1 MSIDPRTFPM
11 DDSTT
16 RLVCDGGQPVRS
28 SPLPSVM
35 DASGRRFGD
44 EELRAVEGVLRS
56 GMLSSSWGSEVPQ
69 LEHDFAALLG
79 AGHAV
84 ACSSGTAA
92 LHLAV
97 AAVDPEP
104 GDEIITTPISDMGTV
119 IPILMQNAVPVFA
132 DVDPVTGNLDPAAVA
147 ALITPRTRAVL
158 VVHLFGKPAP
168 VRELR
173 ELCDQHGLALIEDCA
188 QAYLAPVGDSLVGRI
203 GHIGCFSLQQ
213 TKHISAGDG
222 GLVVTDDAALAR
234 RMRLFSDKGWP
245 RDTAER
251 TYLFLALN
259 YRMSELVGAVARAQ
273 LPRLAGVVGD
283 RRATAA
289 RATAGLSALAGVTV
303 PPDPG
308 DHVYWQY
315 PLILDPELAGDLH
328 EWAAALTAEGI
339 PANGGYLTSPLY
351 AAPVLRERLTYGRS
365 GYPLERDGEPTVEY
379 PPGTCPN
386 AEELINRRL
395 LVLPWNENYTDADVD
410 DVVAAVRKVHAK
422 LSRVVG

>member
-1 MSIDPRTFPM
+1 MTVRQDQNALAR
-11 DDSTT
+11 
-16 RLVCDGGQPVRS
+16 DGGAPIRTA
-28 SPLPSVM
+28 PLPSVFG
-35 DASGRRFGD
+35 ASGRRFGD
-44 EELRAVEGVLRS
+44 EEREAVERVLRS
-56 GMLSSSWGSEVPQ
+56 GMLSATWGSEVPA
-69 LEHDFAALLG
+69 LEREFAELLG

-119 IPILMQNAVPVFA
+119 FPILAQNAVPVFA
-132 DVDPVTGNLDPAAVA
+132 DVHPITGNLDVAHVA
-147 ALITPRTRAVL
+147 AAITPRTRAVMA
-158 VVHLFGKPAP
+158 VHLFGKPAP

-173 ELCDQHGLALIEDCA
+173 ELCDQRGILLIEDCA
-188 QAYLAPVGDSLVGRI
+188 QAYLAPVGDTFAGRV

-234 RMRLFSDKGWP
+234 RMRLFADKGWP
-245 RDTAER
+245 RDTDER

-259 YRMSELVGAVARAQ
+259 YRMTELVGAVTRAQ
-273 LPRLAGVVGD
+273 LARLPGIVED
-283 RRATAA
+283 RRTAAA
-289 RATAGLSALAGVTV
+289 RATAGIANLAGVTA
-303 PPDPG
+303 PPDTG

-315 PLILDPELAGDLH
+315 PLILDPEIAGDLH

-351 AAPVLRERLTYGRS
+351 AAPALRERATYGRS
-365 GYPLERDGEPTVEY
+365 GYPLQDVDY
-379 PPGTCPN
+379 PPGLCPN

-395 LVLPWNENYTDADVD
+395 LVLPWNENYTEADVD
-410 DVVAAVRKVHAK
+410 DIVSAIRKVHAA
-422 LSRVVG
+422 LTGSTR